1 MPTGQDFANLSPEE
15 ISVHQTVE
23 RYNIVNSFLNELG
36 KTSGTE
42 AKEFAKDLLLKM
54 LPLV

>member
-36 KTSGTE
+36 KNSGTE